1 MKIRAVILPAVAMA
15 TLGGCIGTGGPT
27 ETRVHAFSGFDS
39 IAASSG
45 INVVLVQGPFGVT
58 SEAPEGKLDRIVI
71 EQSGKELNL
80 ELKSEITWFGYS
92 GRYEVTVSAPAFTAI
107 SASGGADVDASALQ
121 ADPLAL
127 SASGGGDINITGAQI
142 GALVASASGGGDI
155 NIAGTCATAT
165 LSASGGGDID
175 GEKFDCDA
183 VTAEASG
190 GGDIDVGARMA
201 ATGKANSGGDVRFYG
216 SPATFTKDEA
226 PGGDVSVEAR

>member
-1 MKIRAVILPAVAMA
+1 MNIRIVILPAVAMA
-15 TLGGCIGTGGPT
+15 ALGGCIGTGGPT
-27 ETRVHAFSGFDS
+27 ETRDHSFTGFDS

-45 INVVLVQGPFGVT
+45 INVVLTQGPFGVT

-71 EQSGKELNL
+71 EQAGSELKL

-92 GRYEVTVSAPAFTAI
+92 GRYEVKVSAPAFTAI
-107 SASGGADVDASALQ
+107 DASGGADVNAGALQ
-121 ADPLAL
+121 ADRLSL

-155 NIAGTCATAT
+155 DIAGTCTTAT
-165 LSASGGGDID
+165 LSASGGGDFD
-175 GEKFDCDA
+175 GEKLDCDT
-183 VTAEASG
+183 VTADAGG

-201 ATGKANSGGDVRFYG
+201 ATGKASGGGDVRFYG
-216 SPATFTKDEA
+216 NPATFTKDES